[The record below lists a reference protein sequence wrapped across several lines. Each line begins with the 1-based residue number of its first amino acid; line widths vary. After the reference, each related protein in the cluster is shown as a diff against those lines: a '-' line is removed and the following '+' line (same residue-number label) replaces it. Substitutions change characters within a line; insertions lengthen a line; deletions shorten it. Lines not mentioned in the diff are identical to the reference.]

1 MYNPFFPADM
11 FLSSIAIF
19 LIESEINILNDS
31 ANDPAVYNAIGTQS
45 MHIESRLGV
54 WTQCDLRLSDFS
66 DSKFCPCMK
75 KDVQRITK
83 YLQRE

>member
-1 MYNPFFPADM
+1 M
-11 FLSSIAIF
+11 
-19 LIESEINILNDS
+19 ILQMI
-31 ANDPAVYNAIGTQS
+31 PQCIMTIGTQS

-75 KDVQRITK
+75 KDVQRVTK